1 MAQFGFGLNINK
13 TAQETGYDQYKTN
26 LFESLGAVAKDNWN
40 YNPVISLMTYGDTL
54 EAEKESRLQ
63 NIEPVDRNVLNERY
77 KDMGLYFEQD
87 EYQSVVNI
95 MVDQKEKELE
105 RQSIIQ
111 RGPKGSWNPLDGGFY
126 VGAAKLATGIG
137 VSFLDPINIGVSFIP
152 VFGQARFAR
161 LVAQPSMTFAR
172 ARAIR
177 GAVEGAVGATLV
189 EPLIYG
195 VAQKVQ
201 ADYDLVD
208 SFMNIGFG
216 SVIGGG
222 LHVGAG
228 KLKDMKTARD
238 FEARV
243 LANRENLSTVEGG
256 EPEVNFYKQYYP
268 ADSELMMRLE
278 QTDPELRK
286 KLLAKAIGDQQLDE
300 PVNVT
305 DVANADPVMN
315 GTSTK
320 QLDIQIN
327 AARKNIEIIK
337 KDTALILK
345 EGGTVNKQHLQK
357 AVKKYNDLLA
367 EKQKLNKEVRTEPV
381 VNEARINSKNIS
393 DDLEL
398 NSVKDSTVRGEPEDI
413 RIKVSEERLLKIRTA
428 QSEKGLN
435 LKFGPEDTT
444 LKAASEQL
452 DEVNSKSQEIDDIVA
467 DYINCSN
474 GN

>member
-26 LFESLGAVAKDNWN
+26 LFESLGAVGKDNWN

-77 KDMGLYFEQD
+77 KDIGLYFEQD

-152 VFGQARFAR
+152 VFGQANFAR
-161 LVAQPSMTFAR
+161 VAAATSFRTAR
-172 ARAIR
+172 LAR

-189 EPLIYG
+189 EPIVYG

-243 LANRENLSTVEGG
+243 LANRENLTTVEGG
-256 EPEVNFYKQYYP
+256 EPEVNFYKEYYP

-305 DVANADPVMN
+305 DIANADPVIN

-320 QLDIQIN
+320 QFDIQLN
-327 AARKNIEIIK
+327 AAKKNLDDAIK
-337 KDTALILK
+337 FSKSDQLTAKGSK
-345 EGGTVNKQHLQK
+345 EKLV
-357 AVKKYNDLLA
+357 ADARKKYNELLA
-367 EKQKLNKEVRTEPV
+367 EKQKLNQETRTEPV
-381 VNEARINSKNIS
+381 VNEATINRKNIS

-398 NSVKDSTVRGEPEDI
+398 NSVKDSTAKAETEDT